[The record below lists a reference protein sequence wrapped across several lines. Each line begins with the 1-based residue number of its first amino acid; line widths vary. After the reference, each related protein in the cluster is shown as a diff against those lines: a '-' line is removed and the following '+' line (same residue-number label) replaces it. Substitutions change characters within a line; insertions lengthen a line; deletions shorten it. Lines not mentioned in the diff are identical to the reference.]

1 MELENGLHVPDLAKK
16 YPLTGANIVNIV
28 QHAGQKTLAAGHSC
42 IKEEVLMQ
50 CIRNEIQK
58 EGKIS

>member
-1 MELENGLHVPDLAKK
+1 MELEKGMQVADLAKK

-28 QHAGQKTLAAGHSC
+28 QQVGLKTLAAGYSQ
-42 IKEEVLMQ
+42 IKEEVMMQ